1 MIPIIIN
8 MIRIIQINR
17 KSAISSA
24 EENQNNKLIVKRSI
38 KRVVLLYVTLI
49 VLMFLSFFL
58 NYIFTGEN

>member
-58 NYIFTGEN
+58 NYIFAGEN